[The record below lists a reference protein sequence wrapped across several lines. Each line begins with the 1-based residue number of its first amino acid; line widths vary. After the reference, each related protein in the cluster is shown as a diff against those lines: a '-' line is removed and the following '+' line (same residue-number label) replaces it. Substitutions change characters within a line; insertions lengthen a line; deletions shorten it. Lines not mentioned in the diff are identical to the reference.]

1 MRVRVR
7 VPVCGWRSTCVRETF
22 RSKGFILVL
31 LKHLQGVERF
41 TGKVSGE
48 DAFHWCTERRLE
60 LQVIFGLLGAVP
72 TVEIS
77 SLLLLFFFFFFFFS
91 HDHRIITK

>member
-1 MRVRVR
+1 MGGIERRAFPKQTSHVTGSKLTLVRVRVRVR

-41 TGKVSGE
+41 AGNVPGE
-48 DAFHWCTERRLE
+48 DFIMPLSLFKRSLPRAWTARNRL
-60 LQVIFGLLGAVP
+60 
-72 TVEIS
+72 
-77 SLLLLFFFFFFFFS
+77 
-91 HDHRIITK
+91 

>member
-1 MRVRVR
+1 M
-7 VPVCGWRSTCVRETF
+7 
-22 RSKGFILVL
+22 L

-77 SLLLLFFFFFFFFS
+77 SLLLLLLLLLLLFIFFFFFFFFFFS